1 MGKTNRQKAFD
12 IYKEHGGKI
21 ALTEIARM
29 LGSPEGTVRGW
40 KSKDK
45 WDEKLNGTFQKEK
58 KNAPTE
64 KAERSKKNKGGAP
77 KGNKNAKGNSG
88 GAPSNNKNAVS
99 HGLFAKWLPP
109 DTLEILTG
117 VAQLGPADMLWQ
129 NIMIQYTAVLRSQ
142 KIMYVQDHYDKTEE
156 TIGMSQGL
164 DSQSMTKMVQMA
176 WDKQDQFLS
185 AQSRAMSV
193 LNNMIKQ
200 FILIADEKDERR
212 LKLQQIEAGIELTKA
227 QTAKIENTLDDGQTT
242 EDKLKDYFDKLG
254 GAVDE
259 LD

>member
-45 WDEKLNGTFQKEK
+45 WDEKINGAFQKEK
-58 KNAPTE
+58 ENAPTE
-64 KAERSKKNKGGAP
+64 KTERSKKNKGGAP

-156 TIGMSQGL
+156 TVGMAQGL

-176 WDKQDQFLS
+176 WEKQDQFLS

-200 FILIADEKDERR
+200 FILIADEKDERK
-212 LKLQQIEAGIELTKA
+212 LKLDLMKVQIDNLKG
-227 QTAKIENTLDDGQTT
+227 DG
-242 EDKLKDYFDKLG
+242 DKVDNAMDWKQ
-254 GAVDE
+254 AVIDAANKRE
-259 LD
+259 KGSYE

>member
-45 WDEKLNGTFQKEK
+45 WDEKINGAFQKEK
-58 KNAPTE
+58 ENAPTE
-64 KAERSKKNKGGAP
+64 KTERSKKNKGGAP

-156 TIGMSQGL
+156 TVGMAQGL

-176 WDKQDQFLS
+176 WEKQDQFLS

-200 FILIADEKDERR
+200 FILIADEKDERK
-212 LKLQQIEAGIELTKA
+212 LKLDLMKVQIDNLKG
-227 QTAKIENTLDDGQTT
+227 DG
-242 EDKLKDYFDKLG
+242 DKVDNAMDWKQ
-254 GAVDE
+254 AVIDAANKRE
-259 LD
+259 KESYE